1 MNHYFKDTQKKKN
14 SMRLMLKMSI
24 LHQKNPLDLYNALAL
39 DPSDKVKSLY
49 MNIFPRSA
57 AFLHVEMKK
66 IQTFIL
72 PCSSQL
78 QK

>member
-1 MNHYFKDTQKKKN
+1 
-14 SMRLMLKMSI
+14 MRLMLKMSI
-24 LHQKNPLDLYNALAL
+24 LHQKNPLDLYNALALAL